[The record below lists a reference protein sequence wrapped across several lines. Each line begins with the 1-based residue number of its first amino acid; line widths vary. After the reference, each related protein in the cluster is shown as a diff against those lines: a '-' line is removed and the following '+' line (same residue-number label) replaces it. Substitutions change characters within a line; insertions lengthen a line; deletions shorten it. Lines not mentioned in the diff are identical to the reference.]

1 MRAAFVC
8 SDPGIP
14 VFGRK
19 GASVHVQS
27 VLRVLAQRGAEVHL
41 IAARTG
47 GAVPPGLESVHLHEL
62 PAVPAGAAPDRE
74 RAARGTDAAV
84 APVLAALADAG
95 PLDLVYERYSLWGRT
110 ATAWAKDNTVPSV
123 LEVNAPLVDE
133 QASHRV
139 LVDRAGAEA
148 VAEATLSAADVV
160 VCVSE
165 PVAAWARS
173 WSRRPERVAVVANGV
188 DTDRVRPADR
198 PVTPARA
205 VPFTLGF
212 VGTLKPWH
220 GVETLLDALALLHR
234 AEPGAYRLLLV
245 GDGPQAA
252 ALQARAEAAGIAAL
266 VERTG
271 SVDPVEIAPLLHR
284 MDVAVAPYPETAS
297 YFSPLKVY
305 EYLAAGLPVVASDVG
320 QLPELLDRGRL
331 GVLVEPGRAD
341 ALAHAVADLRA
352 DEARR
357 CLLRR
362 ATREATTDHHGWDR
376 VVDRILSR
384 LPAPQHSVTVCPVA
398 I

>member
-1 MRAAFVC
+1 MSVTVRAAYVC

-27 VLRVLAQRGAEVHL
+27 VLRVLVQRGAQVHL

-47 GAVPPGLESVHLHEL
+47 GAVPPGLESVQLHEL
-62 PAVPAGAAPDRE
+62 PAVPAGAAPERE
-74 RAARGTDAAV
+74 RAAQRSDAAV

-95 PLDLVYERYSLWGRT
+95 SLDLVYERYSLWGRT
-110 ATAWAKDNTVPSV
+110 ATAWAAANDIPSV
-123 LEVNAPLVDE
+123 LEVNAALVDE
-133 QASHRV
+133 QAAHRV

-148 VAEATLSAADVV
+148 VADAALSAAKVV
-160 VCVSE
+160 ACVSE

-173 WSRRPERVAVVANGV
+173 RSRRPERVAVVANGV
-188 DTDRVRPADR
+188 DPDRVRPAER
-198 PVTPARA
+198 PVTPAHA
-205 VPFTLGF
+205 VPFTVGF

-234 AEPGAYRLLLV
+234 AQPGAYRLLLV

-252 ALQARAEAAGIAAL
+252 ALAAHAEAAGIEAL

-271 SVDPVEIAPLLHR
+271 SVDPVEVAPLLHR
-284 MDVAVAPYPETAS
+284 MDLAVAPYPGTAG

-320 QLPELLDRGRL
+320 QLPELLDHGRL

-341 ALAHAVADLRA
+341 ALASAITDLRA

-357 CLLRR
+357 RFLRR
-362 ATREATTDHHGWDR
+362 ATREATVELHGWER

-384 LPAPQHSVTVCPVA
+384 LPVA
-398 I
+398 V

>member
-1 MRAAFVC
+1 MRTVYVC

-27 VLRVLAQRGAEVHL
+27 VLRVLVSRGAEVHL

-47 GAVPPGLESVHLHEL
+47 GAVPSGLESVHLHEL
-62 PAVPAGAAPDRE
+62 PAVPAGEAAARE
-74 RAARGTDAAV
+74 RAAQHSDAAV
-84 APVLAALADAG
+84 AMVLAALAADG

-110 ATAWAKDNTVPSV
+110 ATAWATARSVPSV

-133 QASHRV
+133 QADHRV
-139 LVDRAGAEA
+139 LVDRTRAEA
-148 VAEATLSAADVV
+148 VAEAVLSTAEVV

-173 WSRRPERVAVVANGV
+173 WSRRPDRVAVVANGV

-198 PVTPARA
+198 RVTSAHA
-205 VPFTLGF
+205 VPFTVGF

-220 GVETLLDALALLHR
+220 GVEMLLDALALLHR
-234 AEPGAYRLLLV
+234 TEPGAYRLLLV

-252 ALQARAEAAGIAAL
+252 ALRERADGAGVGPL

-271 SVDPVEIAPLLHR
+271 SVDPIEIAPLLHR
-284 MDVAVAPYPETAS
+284 MDLAVAPYPATAG

-305 EYLAAGLPVVASDVG
+305 EYLAAGLPVVASEVG
-320 QLPELLDRGRL
+320 QLPDLLDHGRL

-341 ALAHAVADLRA
+341 ALARAIADLRA

-357 CLLRR
+357 SFLRR
-362 ATREATTDHHGWDR
+362 ATREATIERHGWDR

-384 LPAPQHSVTVCPVA
+384 LPATPRLAGA